1 MDKTKLKHTITHVV
15 LPILGA
21 GALLAVALVAPNVV
35 QILDI
40 NGTKHRFDRHRARR
54 NLAHLKKRGYLEQK
68 GKRTDWNYVLTEKGR
83 ALLARKNIE
92 DISLPTP
99 KRWDGQWRMV
109 IFDIPENFKKARN
122 ALRWKLQQM
131 GFRYLNLSVW
141 VHPYECR
148 DQINAIAKYYEVG
161 RFVRLLD
168 VVYFD
173 GMDDMQRIFFPSS
186 RKTSIS

>member
-1 MDKTKLKHTITHVV
+1 MDKTKLKHTITKVV
-15 LPILGA
+15 LPVLGI
-21 GALLAVALVAPNVV
+21 GVLLAVALVAPNVV

-40 NGTKHRFDRHRARR
+40 NGAKHRFARHRARR
-54 NLAHLKKRGYLEQK
+54 CLAHLKKRGYLQQK

-83 ALLARKNIE
+83 ELLARKNIA
-92 DISLPTP
+92 DIQVPEP
-99 KRWDGQWRMV
+99 KRWDGNWRMV
-109 IFDIPENFKKARN
+109 IFDIPENYKKARN
-122 ALRWKLQQM
+122 ALRWKLRQM

-148 DQINAIAKYYEVG
+148 DQINAIVEYYDVG

-173 GMDDMQRIFFPSS
+173 GMDDMKRSFFPS